1 MIKTKNIELSDVV
14 KQFGKTL
21 INRQSLSPQ
30 QSKSLLNIVQCR
42 TSVLG
47 GHEEVCDTCG
57 AVSYSYNSCGDRHCP
72 KCQLNKQLTWI
83 EKLEK
88 EVLPIKHYHIIF
100 TLPHSLNDICLWNDK
115 MYYSLMFKIVWQT
128 LRSFGYTHYGVES
141 GAIAILHTWGQN
153 LSLHPHIHCIVPAA
167 GYSLQGKWKNIGKN
181 NNKYLYPVKQLSTTF
196 KGKFLSGLKRE
207 LIKQN
212 NPNGFDKHIQQ
223 AYATDW
229 VVYSEA
235 PMSGT
240 KQIIRYLGQYTHRI
254 AISNDR
260 ILHITNDDV
269 VFQAKDYR
277 DNATIKTT
285 RLKGVEFLRRFVQH
299 ILPKG
304 FVRIRRYGIYHHT
317 VKRNLNLQF
326 TVEDSGSYKLLTKEN
341 IANQKDSNGIF
352 CKKKVQKVKVCPY
365 CKKGKMIVRRS
376 LPRIRSPAA
385 HLPTVLKSLLQ

>member
-1 MIKTKNIELSDVV
+1 MIKVKNIALSDVV
-14 KQFGKTL
+14 RQFGNAL
-21 INRQSLSPQ
+21 INQQKLSPQ

-72 KCQLNKQLTWI
+72 KCQLNKQLSWI

-88 EVLPIKHYHIIF
+88 EVLPIKHYHVIF

-115 MYYSLMFKIVWQT
+115 MYYSLMFKTVWAT

-167 GYSLQGKWKNIGKN
+167 GYSLNGKWKNIGKN
-181 NNKYLYPVKQLSTTF
+181 NNKYLYPVKQLSATF
-196 KGKFLSGLKRE
+196 KGKFLSGLTRQLK
-207 LIKQN
+207 KQN
-212 NPNGFDKHIQQ
+212 ISGFNSHIQK

-260 ILHITNDDV
+260 ILDISNDDV
-269 VFQAKDYR
+269 FFQAKDYR
-277 DNATIKTT
+277 DNATIKNT
-285 RLKGVEFLRRFVQH
+285 RLKGVEFIRRFVQH

-304 FVRIRRYGIYHHT
+304 FVRIRRYGVYHHT
-317 VKRNLNLQF
+317 VKRNLGLQF
-326 TVEDSGSYKLLTKEN
+326 TVEDSDFYTLVNSEKKIEEH
-341 IANQKDSNGIF
+341 
-352 CKKKVQKVKVCPY
+352 KKKEETSTCLIDTHARTCPH
-365 CKKGKMIVRRS
+365 CKKGKMLRRRE

-385 HLPTVLKSLLQ
+385 NINAILKTYFL